1 MDRRYIERLSY
12 LVDEDKLD
20 ILAKSSVLVCGCGG
34 VGSFVAEALARSG
47 VGELILVDND
57 DIAISNLN
65 RQLMT
70 TKENIGRSKV
80 EELKK
85 RLEMISDTKVSTIK
99 TFIDESFDMPKCDIV
114 ADCIDTLTSKFILN
128 KKAHAIQIPCIS
140 SMGSAKRLE
149 PKDIKYTTLDKT
161 KNDPLAKAFRG
172 LVKKEGYKHKIEVV
186 YADTPS
192 IQKEITQEGKTSKE
206 RHPLGSAIFMVGSV
220 GLYMAYII
228 CKRLWEEKENEI
240 QRHAL

>member
-70 TKENIGRSKV
+70 TKENIG
-80 EELKK
+80 
-85 RLEMISDTKVSTIK
+85 
-99 TFIDESFDMPKCDIV
+99 
-114 ADCIDTLTSKFILN
+114 
-128 KKAHAIQIPCIS
+128 
-140 SMGSAKRLE
+140 
-149 PKDIKYTTLDKT
+149 
-161 KNDPLAKAFRG
+161 
-172 LVKKEGYKHKIEVV
+172 
-186 YADTPS
+186 
-192 IQKEITQEGKTSKE
+192 
-206 RHPLGSAIFMVGSV
+206 
-220 GLYMAYII
+220 
-228 CKRLWEEKENEI
+228 
-240 QRHAL
+240 